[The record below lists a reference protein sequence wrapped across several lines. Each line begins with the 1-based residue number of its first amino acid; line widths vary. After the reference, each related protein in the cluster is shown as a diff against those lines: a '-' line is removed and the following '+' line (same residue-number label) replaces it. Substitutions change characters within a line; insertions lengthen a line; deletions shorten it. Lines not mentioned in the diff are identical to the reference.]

1 MSDGSYVGSADFY
14 VIPYWF
20 GGVAAL
26 IALVLGHYVFWR
38 LAIAEDR
45 NRELASAFKEG
56 SLGKYSQAWFSDNS
70 GVPSLSIFQI
80 YLWTWLV
87 IGGLTYVFVL
97 TGELFALNQQVLVLL
112 GIAGLGSIAAQVATR
127 LTGQRKPPSNNP
139 RFSDILRTDGK
150 LDSYRL
156 QMFLFTILIAG
167 FVAVRIAI
175 DEAFPPLETS
185 LLLLMGISNGI
196 YVGSKAVASDD
207 PLQTAL
213 RLDFQLKV
221 LTVAKDSADAE
232 LKRIT
237 EEKAKIDDDLK
248 LNPND
253 DALKVKQ
260 GTNAMELKNTT
271 EKAAKAKKD
280 LDDTI
285 AAYKTAV
292 AAYKTS
298 VEALGK

>member
-1 MSDGSYVGSADFY
+1 
-14 VIPYWF
+14 
-20 GGVAAL
+20 
-26 IALVLGHYVFWR
+26 
-38 LAIAEDR
+38 
-45 NRELASAFKEG
+45 
-56 SLGKYSQAWFSDNS
+56 
-70 GVPSLSIFQI
+70 
-80 YLWTWLV
+80 
-87 IGGLTYVFVL
+87 
-97 TGELFALNQQVLVLL
+97 
-112 GIAGLGSIAAQVATR
+112 
-127 LTGQRKPPSNNP
+127 
-139 RFSDILRTDGK
+139 
-150 LDSYRL
+150 
-156 QMFLFTILIAG
+156 MFLFTILIAG

-213 RLDFQLKV
+213 RLDIQLKV

-248 LNPND
+248 LNLND